1 MVTGGP
7 ASGVQGGSGGVASS
21 NIVQNGDW
29 RQVPMEGLR
38 VNGRLGQVNYGL
50 EAMIRVRIE
59 YFAILREHVGKSAE
73 EVQTEAGTTGELFD
87 ELAVRYAFPE
97 MNQMKVALNDE
108 FCEWDSILTEGDAV
122 VFIPPVAGG

>member
-1 MVTGGP
+1 
-7 ASGVQGGSGGVASS
+7 
-21 NIVQNGDW
+21 
-29 RQVPMEGLR
+29 MEGLR